1 MFLIITGNVNPYEI
15 EKIVN
20 DNLSCKEFKE
30 YVEPEIVKVKEPKG
44 VNKKEKILYSNVE
57 VEKAKIGVKI
67 EKKNFKDIDKVRL
80 NIILSLILASNF
92 GDTSDLKEELLQ
104 EGLITYMQYQRYVQ
118 DDHVVLDITLES
130 RYVDEAV
137 NRVKKALNNLDMSLE
152 DLKRKV
158 NSSIANMVIN
168 YEDVE
173 NVNNMIQNYIIY
185 YGEIIQNLKE
195 IYESITLDEVKEV
208 ISKINTKE
216 ITVVKMIKD
225 TSK

>member
-1 MFLIITGNVNPYEI
+1 M
-15 EKIVN
+15 
-20 DNLSCKEFKE
+20 
-30 YVEPEIVKVKEPKG
+30 EPEIVKVKEPKG

-152 DLKRKV
+152 DLKSKF
-158 NSSIANMVIN
+158 
-168 YEDVE
+168 
-173 NVNNMIQNYIIY
+173 IY
-185 YGEIIQNLKE
+185 C
-195 IYESITLDEVKEV
+195 
-208 ISKINTKE
+208 
-216 ITVVKMIKD
+216 
-225 TSK
+225 